1 MKWYFQVLSKY
12 AVFAGRARRKE
23 YWMFNL
29 VHGVIIFVLK
39 GSELLIGRFAPI
51 GPITLVEAL
60 YVLATFV
67 PLVAVSVRRL
77 HDTNR
82 SGWWFLLFLV
92 PLVNLVLFF
101 WFMTQDSQPAENRF
115 GPNPKAELEGGAAVQ
130 A

>member
-29 VHGVIIFVLK
+29 IHGVIIFVLY
-39 GSELLIGRFAPI
+39 GSELLIERFAPI
-51 GPITLVEAL
+51 GSIALIQAL
-60 YVLATFV
+60 YVVATLV

-82 SGWWFLLFLV
+82 NGWWFLLFLV
-92 PLVNLVLFF
+92 PLVNLILVF
-101 WFMTQDSQPAENRF
+101 WFMTQDSQPGENRF
-115 GPNPKAELEGGAAVQ
+115 GPNPKTEPGSAAAVQ